1 MIFKKNNTFFSQIIF
16 LLNITVL
23 LAIGLCFLLTNY
35 HVVVLSSISVLII
48 FLPVLLCI
56 NFLFFIYWIIK
67 LDLRFVYSFLVL
79 LIYIEKPISFFENDV
94 LVNKLEGLHVMS
106 YNVRLFNHY
115 NWIEDSFL
123 RDKIKLFIN
132 EKNPEFIAIQEFH
145 NDYRGLM
152 SGFSSSH
159 FGLNDGNV
167 GLAIFGNRKLINKGE
182 VVSDDGRIIAIYVDF
197 IKQNDTLRL
206 YNSHFKSYNLNP
218 LSFKPNKETFN
229 NVIGKTKLVYE
240 IQNKECLALIDHMK
254 KSPYS
259 LILAIDLNNT
269 PDSFVYNEINNLYS
283 DSYSQNNFDFGATYG
298 FSFLP
303 IRIDYIFYSKLIK
316 VNSYK
321 IHKVKFSD
329 HKPISSFLKI

>member
-1 MIFKKNNTFFSQIIF
+1 VIYKKNNTFFSQIIY

-23 LAIGLCFLLTNY
+23 LLIGVCFLLANY
-35 HVVVLSSISVLII
+35 HVAALSSVSILII
-48 FLPVLLCI
+48 FLPLLLCV

-79 LIYIEKPISFFENDV
+79 LIYIEKPISFFENDA
-94 LVNKLEGLHVMS
+94 LVNKPEGLHVMS

-115 NWIEDSFL
+115 NWIKDSSL
-123 RDKIKLFIN
+123 RDKIRFFVN
-132 EKNPEFIAIQEFH
+132 EKNPDFIAIQEFH
-145 NDYRGLM
+145 NDYRNLM

-167 GLAIFGNRKLINKGE
+167 GLAIFGKGKMINKGE
-182 VVSDDGRIIAIYVDF
+182 VISNNGRIIAIYVDF

-218 LSFKPNKETFN
+218 LSFKPNKETFKD
-229 NVIGKTKLVYE
+229 VIGKTKLVYE
-240 IQNKECLALIDHMK
+240 IQNNECLELINHMK

-269 PDSFVYNEINNLYS
+269 PDSFIYNEISNLYS
-283 DSYSQNNFDFGATYG
+283 DSYSQNNFDFGSTYG

-321 IHKVKFSD
+321 IHKVMFSD
-329 HKPISSFLKI
+329 HKPISSFLKT

>member
-1 MIFKKNNTFFSQIIF
+1 M
-16 LLNITVL
+16 
-23 LAIGLCFLLTNY
+23 
-35 HVVVLSSISVLII
+35 
-48 FLPVLLCI
+48 
-56 NFLFFIYWIIK
+56 
-67 LDLRFVYSFLVL
+67 
-79 LIYIEKPISFFENDV
+79 IYIEKPISFFENDV
-94 LVNKLEGLHVMS
+94 LVNKPEGLHVMS

-115 NWIEDSFL
+115 NWIKDSSV
-123 RDKIKLFIN
+123 RDKIKLFVN

-145 NDYRGLM
+145 NDYRNLM

-167 GLAIFGNRKLINKGE
+167 GLAIFGKRKMINKGE
-182 VVSDDGRIIAIYVDF
+182 VISNDGRIIAIYVDF
-197 IKQNDTLRL
+197 IKQSDTLRL

-218 LSFKPNKETFN
+218 LSFKANKETFKD
-229 NVIGKTKLVYE
+229 VIGKTKLVYE
-240 IQNKECLALIDHMK
+240 IQNNECLELINHME

-269 PDSFVYNEINNLYS
+269 PDSFVYNEINNSYS

-316 VNSYK
+316 VNSYE
-321 IHKVKFSD
+321 IHKVRLSD

>member
-1 MIFKKNNTFFSQIIF
+1 VIYKKNNTFFSQIIY

-23 LAIGLCFLLTNY
+23 LLIGICFLLANY
-35 HVVVLSSISVLII
+35 HVAALSSVSILII
-48 FLPVLLCI
+48 FLPVLLCV

-94 LVNKLEGLHVMS
+94 LVNKPEGLHVMS

-115 NWIEDSFL
+115 NWIKDSSV
-123 RDKIKLFIN
+123 RDKIKLFVN

-145 NDYRGLM
+145 NDYRNLM

-167 GLAIFGNRKLINKGE
+167 GLAIFGKRKMINKGE
-182 VVSDDGRIIAIYVDF
+182 VISNDGRIIAIYVDF
-197 IKQNDTLRL
+197 IKQSDTLRL

-218 LSFKPNKETFN
+218 LSFKANKETFKD
-229 NVIGKTKLVYE
+229 VIGKTKLVYE
-240 IQNKECLALIDHMK
+240 IQNNECLELINHME

-269 PDSFVYNEINNLYS
+269 PDSFVYNEINNSYS

-316 VNSYK
+316 VNSYE
-321 IHKVKFSD
+321 IHKVRLSD
-329 HKPISSFLKI
+329 HKPISLFLKI

>member
-1 MIFKKNNTFFSQIIF
+1 MIYKKNNTFFSQIIY

-23 LAIGLCFLLTNY
+23 LSIGICFLLANY
-35 HVVVLSSISVLII
+35 HVAALSSVSVLII
-48 FLPVLLCI
+48 FLPVLLCV

-94 LVNKLEGLHVMS
+94 LVNKPEGLHVMS
-106 YNVRLFNHY
+106 YNARLFNHY
-115 NWIEDSFL
+115 NWIKDSSVS
-123 RDKIKLFIN
+123 DKIKLFVN

-145 NDYRGLM
+145 NDYRNLM

-167 GLAIFGNRKLINKGE
+167 GLAIFGKRKMINKGE
-182 VVSDDGRIIAIYVDF
+182 VISNDGRIIAIYVDF
-197 IKQNDTLRL
+197 IKQSDTLRL

-218 LSFKPNKETFN
+218 LSFKANKETFKD
-229 NVIGKTKLVYE
+229 VIGKTKLVYE
-240 IQNKECLALIDHMK
+240 IQNNECLELINHME

-321 IHKVKFSD
+321 IHKVRLSD